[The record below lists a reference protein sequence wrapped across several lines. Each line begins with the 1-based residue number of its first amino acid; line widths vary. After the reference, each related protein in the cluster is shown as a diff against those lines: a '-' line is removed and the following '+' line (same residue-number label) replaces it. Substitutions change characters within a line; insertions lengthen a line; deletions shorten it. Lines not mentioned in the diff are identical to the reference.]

1 MRRRR
6 RGRFPLLV
14 ALPALAAVAA
24 GCGSEDHPNEP
35 RPPAPIEVTAR
46 VDDKQV
52 TVAPNSFGA
61 GLVNVTISNQSQ
73 DTVELTFD
81 GERLRTSTNPI
92 EPNGVGNIKLDLEE
106 GEYQVSAGSESDA
119 TPQTLRVGPERASSQ
134 NQLLLP

>member
-6 RGRFPLLV
+6 GGLL
-14 ALPALAAVAA
+14 LLTGLSALAVTAV

-61 GLVNVTISNQSQ
+61 GLVNFTISNQSE
-73 DTVELTFD
+73 DTVQLTFD
-81 GERLRTSTNPI
+81 GERLQTASNPI
-92 EPNGVGNIKLDLEE
+92 QPNGVGGIKLDLEE
-106 GEYQVSAGSESDA
+106 GEYEVTAGTQSDA
-119 TPQTLRVGPERASSQ
+119 APQTLRVGAERASSQ

>member
-6 RGRFPLLV
+6 GGV
-14 ALPALAAVAA
+14 ALLTGLSALAATAA

-35 RPPAPIEVTAR
+35 RPPSPIEVTAR
-46 VDDKQV
+46 VDEREV

-61 GLVNVTISNQSQ
+61 GIVNFTISNQSG

-81 GERLRTSTNPI
+81 GERLRTASNPI
-92 EPNGVGNIKLDLEE
+92 QPNGVGTFKVDLDE
-106 GEYQVSAGSESDA
+106 GEYEVSAGDQSDA
-119 TPQTLRVGPERASSQ
+119 TPQTLRVGAERASSQ